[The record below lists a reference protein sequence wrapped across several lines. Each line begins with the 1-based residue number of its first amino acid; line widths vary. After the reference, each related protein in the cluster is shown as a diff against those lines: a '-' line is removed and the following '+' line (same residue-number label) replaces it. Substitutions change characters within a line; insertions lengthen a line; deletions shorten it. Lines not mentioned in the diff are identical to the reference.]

1 MKKGPA
7 DAFQLES
14 FFPYLVR
21 IYYRSVSQSVTE
33 IYEREYKLTVSEWRA
48 MAVLG
53 NEQPLSAGE
62 IVKRSSIDKVK
73 VSRAIAGLTKAG
85 YLERRVDEDDRRK
98 VALQLTRSGQLV
110 FEDLVQKVRQLEE
123 DLLDGFTDSERDSLR
138 NMMARVR
145 QNAKAIEEKH
155 KEKSAS
161 GN

>member
-1 MKKGPA
+1 MKKGPL

-21 IYYRSVSQSVTE
+21 IYYRAVSQSVSN
-33 IYEREYKLTVSEWRA
+33 IYEREYNITVSEWRA

-62 IVKRSSIDKVK
+62 IVKRSSIDKVR

-85 YLERRVDEDDRRK
+85 YLERRVDENDRRK

-110 FEDLVQKVRQLEE
+110 FQDLVAKVRQLEE
-123 DLLDGFTDSERDSLR
+123 ELLAGLSEDERDQLR
-138 NMMARVR
+138 NLMAKVR
-145 QNAKAIEEKH
+145 KNATEIEARYHSED
-155 KEKSAS
+155 
-161 GN
+161 

>member
-1 MKKGPA
+1 MKKGPS
-7 DAFQLES
+7 DAFELEN

-21 IYYRSVSQSVTE
+21 VYYRAVSQSVST

-85 YLERRVDEDDRRK
+85 YWNV
-98 VALQLTRSGQLV
+98 V
-110 FEDLVQKVRQLEE
+110 
-123 DLLDGFTDSERDSLR
+123 
-138 NMMARVR
+138 
-145 QNAKAIEEKH
+145 
-155 KEKSAS
+155 
-161 GN
+161 

>member
-1 MKKGPA
+1 MKKGPV
-7 DAFQLES
+7 DAFQLEN

-21 IYYRSVSQSVTE
+21 VYYRSVSQSVTE

-85 YLERRVDEDDRRK
+85 YLERRVDEEDRRK

-145 QNAKAIEEKH
+145 KNAKAIEEKH
-155 KEKSAS
+155 KEKSA
-161 GN
+161 

>member
-1 MKKGPA
+1 MNKGPL
-7 DAFQLES
+7 DSFQLEN

-21 IYYRSVSQSVTE
+21 IYYRAVSQSVST
-33 IYEREYKLTVSEWRA
+33 IYEKEYNLTVSEWRA

-110 FEDLVQKVRQLEE
+110 FQDLVGKVRNLEE
-123 DLLDGFTDSERDSLR
+123 ELLDGLSENERATLYTL
-138 NMMARVR
+138 MTRVR
-145 QNAKAIEEKH
+145 KNAQAIEDRCTED
-155 KEKSAS
+155 EE
-161 GN
+161 